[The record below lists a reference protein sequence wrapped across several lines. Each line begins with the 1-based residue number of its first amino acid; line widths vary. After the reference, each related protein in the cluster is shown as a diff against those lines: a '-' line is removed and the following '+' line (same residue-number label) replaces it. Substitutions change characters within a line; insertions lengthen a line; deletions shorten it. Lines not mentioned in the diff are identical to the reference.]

1 MNMIKDEK
9 KLVVSDLFV
18 DIYTNLNVCS
28 QIEKM
33 NQLGKEE
40 LYLLLILA
48 LDKHSEED
56 PSVVL
61 NLMPFEEIAMNI
73 YDQISPEDGKETT
86 DPYILSLIEK
96 TGSETVDTSTLVDSE
111 GNSLREPLSKA
122 EVRDAK
128 INMIK

>member
-1 MNMIKDEK
+1 MIKEEK

-33 NQLGKEE
+33 NQLDKEE

-48 LDKHSEED
+48 LDKHSDED

-96 TGSETVDTSTLVDSE
+96 TGSDTVDTSVLVDSK
-111 GNSLREPLSKA
+111 GNELRDPLNKA

>member
-1 MNMIKDEK
+1 MIKEEK

-33 NQLGKEE
+33 NQLDKEE

-48 LDKHSEED
+48 LDKHSDED
-56 PSVVL
+56 PSVIL
-61 NLMPFEEIAMNI
+61 NLTPFEEVAMNI
-73 YDQISPEDGKETT
+73 YEQISPEDGKETT
-86 DPYILSLIEK
+86 NPYILLLIEK
-96 TGSETVDTSTLVDSE
+96 TGSDTVDTSVLVDSK
-111 GNSLREPLSKA
+111 GNELREPLNKA